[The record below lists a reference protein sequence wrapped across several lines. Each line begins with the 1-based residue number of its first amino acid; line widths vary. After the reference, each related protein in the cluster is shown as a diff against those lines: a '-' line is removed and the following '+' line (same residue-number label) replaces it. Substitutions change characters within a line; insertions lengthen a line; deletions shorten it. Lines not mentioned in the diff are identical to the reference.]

1 MEWFLL
7 LWLELATSIE
17 LLPCVDLISSP
28 ALFPQLLLQLPKPLM
43 ESIVLL
49 MRKGS
54 DNAVTTIHYQEPLSM
69 SIYGDQVIIAK

>member
-28 ALFPQLLLQLPKPLM
+28 TLFPLLLLQLPEPLM

-54 DNAVTTIHYQEPLSM
+54 GNAMTTPHYQELTSM
-69 SIYGDQVIIAK
+69 SIYWDLMIIAK